1 MAARKIKL
9 TMAGTLV
16 EGTGPV
22 VDVDFNGV
30 NVDLDLNVGET
41 DTVREY
47 NIDVD
52 AGNFTLGIDYKN
64 DDAGRELRVVRVDIA
79 NDGSTYERLILT
91 NDNAP
96 NFDIQ
101 QNFGW
106 RAIPNE
112 DYDPT
117 STEKCPVNPAFLMNP
132 DFDPNQVKTDEEDF
146 DNGELGSGGYPGYV
160 WNESDPG
167 SNPFFQHENVDTPA
181 IAFVGGIKSISI
193 TFS

>member
-9 TMAGTLV
+9 TMSGSLV

-30 NVDLDLNVGET
+30 NVDLDLSVGET
-41 DTVREY
+41 DIVREY
-47 NIDVD
+47 DIDVD
-52 AGNFTLGIDYKN
+52 AGNFTLGIDFKN

-91 NDNAP
+91 NDNAS

-101 QNFGW
+101 QNVGW
-106 RAIPNE
+106 RAIPNP

-117 STEKCPVNPAFLMNP
+117 SSEKCPVNPSFIMNP
-132 DFDPNQVKTDEEDF
+132 DFDPNLPRTDED
-146 DNGELGSGGYPGYV
+146 DSGECEGSGGYDGYV
-160 WNESDPG
+160 WDESDPG
-167 SNPFFQHENVDTPA
+167 TNPFFQHSNVDTPA
-181 IAFVGGIKSISI
+181 IAFVGGIKSIAI